1 MQSTTSP
8 SNVWLPVLAVVRS
21 CRSSWSRS
29 GDGETGVPGE
39 YVVKFSYEVHGTTF
53 RGWYFAGT
61 FHEPGETFE
70 ILYDPL
76 CPDKNTGSEN
86 QGPTWARIS
95 AWVVGAALTA
105 FFIWL
110 SHRGYIGDLGE

>member
-1 MQSTTSP
+1 MQSTTP
-8 SNVWLPVLAVVRS
+8 SSHAWLPVLAVVRG

-29 GDGETGVPGE
+29 GDGESGIPGE

-76 CPDKNTGSEN
+76 HPEKNTRSEN
-86 QGPTWARIS
+86 QGPTWARIT
-95 AWVVGAALTA
+95 AWVVGAALTLLL
-105 FFIWL
+105 IWL
-110 SHRGYIGDLGE
+110 SHKGYIGDLGE